1 MMVKLLKIS
10 KSAIQRLK
18 QIKETKNKYLYI
30 NITGGGCS
38 GFQYNFNL
46 INPVNKGVN
55 SSVDVRN
62 EEEGENIVVYDDDTV
77 KIYSNHESSEVING
91 CTLDFQKE
99 LIGSKF
105 ILDDIQNSVR
115 KCSCG
120 NSFELKDV

>member
-46 INPVNKGVN
+46 INPLNKVV
-55 SSVDVRN
+55 SV
-62 EEEGENIVVYDDDTV
+62 IYDDNTV

-91 CTLDFQKE
+91 CTLDFQDE

>member
-1 MMVKLLKIS
+1 MVKLLKIS

-18 QIKETKNKYLYI
+18 QIKDTKDKYLYI

-46 INPVNKGVN
+46 INPVNKEVSSNMGVN
-55 SSVDVRN
+55 N
-62 EEEGENIVVYDDDTV
+62 EDDGESIVIYDDNTV

-91 CTLDFQKE
+91 CTLDFQNE